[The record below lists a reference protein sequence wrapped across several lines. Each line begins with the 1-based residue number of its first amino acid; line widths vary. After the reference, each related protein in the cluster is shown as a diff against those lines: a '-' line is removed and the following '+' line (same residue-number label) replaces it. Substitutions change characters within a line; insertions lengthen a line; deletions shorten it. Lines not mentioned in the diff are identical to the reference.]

1 MKLFQSSNLR
11 GIFKNLLRKEL
22 VWLLFP
28 GQHMAL
34 LSLRRASTIIFRV
47 RMLAIL
53 FAALAALF
61 IIPDLLLL
69 PWPASG
75 QMAAGR
81 LCACMAFLVLAFSF
95 QGLSRM
101 RDAYL
106 ALGTLYVIAA
116 MFYAFALLSQPALNE
131 PGFSITASHAFLP
144 VVMAAAVGLFPL
156 TAAEAGIVATAML
169 AVQLGSM
176 ELGSGP
182 LRTDVPGTA
191 EPVSAWLLIAVA
203 AVAALSAIGQL
214 GSLVALMR
222 TAMRDTLTG
231 CFSRMSGI
239 EILDLQFIISSRSS
253 APLSV
258 AYFEL
263 DNMKR
268 VRQAFGPAAGD
279 RMVAGAANAIR
290 ALLRTGDMLAR
301 WGAEDFILIMP
312 NTNRIQA
319 VAAIERILASGLDMR
334 PDNRPVTASIGVAER
349 IDDEVDDWKGLV
361 EAAASRMRDSRP
373 AGQGRANLPGRVAR
387 PAT

>member
-1 MKLFQSSNLR
+1 MKLLQSSNLR
-11 GIFKNLLRKEL
+11 GIFKNLLHQEL

-34 LSLRRASTIIFRV
+34 LSLRRASAIIFRV

-53 FAALAALF
+53 FAALAALL
-61 IIPDLLLL
+61 IIADLVLL

-81 LCACMAFLVLAFSF
+81 LCACMAFVVLAFSF

-106 ALGTLYVIAA
+106 ALATLYVIAA
-116 MFYAFALLSQPALNE
+116 MFYTFALLSQPAPNE

-144 VVMAAAVGLFPL
+144 IVMAAAMGLFPL
-156 TAAEAGIVATAML
+156 TAAEAIVVASAML
-169 AVQLGSM
+169 AVQLGCG
-176 ELGSGP
+176 L
-182 LRTDVPGTA
+182 LRTDIPGVA

-263 DNMKR
+263 DNMKP
-268 VRQAFGPAAGD
+268 VRQVFGPAAGD

-312 NTNRIQA
+312 NTNRVQA
-319 VAAIERILASGLDMR
+319 VAAIERILASGLGMR
-334 PDNRPVTASIGVAER
+334 PDSRPVTASIGVAER

-361 EAAASRMRDSRP
+361 EAAAARMRDSRP
-373 AGQGRANLPGRVAR
+373 AGQGRAHLPGRVAR